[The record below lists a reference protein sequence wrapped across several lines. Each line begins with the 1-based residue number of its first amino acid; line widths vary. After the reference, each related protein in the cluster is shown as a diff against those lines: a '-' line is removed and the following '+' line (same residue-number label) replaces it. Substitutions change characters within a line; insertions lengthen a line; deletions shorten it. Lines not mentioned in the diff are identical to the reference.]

1 MMEIVQET
9 EKLYRL
15 TRFGLFNSFLVKDE
29 NGCATLVDTNV
40 SGSWQG
46 ILQFS
51 RTLGWPIRRI
61 VLTHAHFDH
70 VSSLDELAF
79 TLPGIEVLIGER
91 ESRLLRGDFSL
102 DAGEHGKKL
111 FGFAPTRT
119 RPTNTLVN
127 GEQIGCLRA
136 IACPGHTPGHFA
148 YLDVRDNSL
157 IAGDAFVTQS
167 GVVAAGVFKWTFP
180 LPAWF
185 SWNGEISARS
195 AAKLRAL
202 NPSRL
207 AVGHGKTVVSPSDAM
222 DRAIAFAYE
231 QHPNA
236 RNL

>member
-1 MMEIVQET
+1 MKIVQET
-9 EKLYRL
+9 ETLYRL
-15 TRFGLFNSFLVKDE
+15 TRFGLFNCFLVKGE
-29 NGCATLVDTNV
+29 GGSSTLIDTNIAG
-40 SGSWQG
+40 SGRG
-46 ILQFS
+46 ILQAS
-51 RTLGWPIRRI
+51 RTLGCPISRI
-61 VLTHAHFDH
+61 LLTHAHFDH

-79 TLPGIEVLIGER
+79 TLPGVEVLIGER

-102 DAGEHGKKL
+102 DPGEHGKKL
-111 FGFAPTRT
+111 FGFAPTHT
-119 RPTNTLVN
+119 KPTKTLVD

-136 IACPGHTPGHFA
+136 ISCPGHTPGHFA

-185 SWNGEISARS
+185 SWNGELCARS

-207 AVGHGKTVVSPSDAM
+207 AVGHGKTIVSPGAAM
-222 DRAIAFAYE
+222 DRAVAMAYR

-236 RNL
+236 SNH